1 MTDVTTREADE
12 ICTELAE
19 LEAAID
25 ECTEGNRE
33 RFARRIEL
41 LQRGQELGLT
51 VRTMA
56 DRAGRKEGAYGQVLH
71 KAKRT

>member
-1 MTDVTTREADE
+1 
-12 ICTELAE
+12 
-19 LEAAID
+19 
-25 ECTEGNRE
+25 
-33 RFARRIEL
+33 
-41 LQRGQELGLT
+41 